1 MTLAPLKV
9 TAEGKK
15 ASSQKDIQAAVE
27 AAAAIRQRHKGGGG
41 PETGVAPRLALTAAN
56 EVLPQREARSERRKQ
71 PAASDP
77 QQLRMTDKLA
87 PTHTFVRLFKP
98 EVLPPPASSDTRS
111 SSNLQNGI
119 GAEMLSGL
127 LMATAAPGAANSD
140 EERGDTIFDDSVAS
154 SISNERSAT
163 DAIATI
169 ANVVDARERAPV
181 KLTAAAE
188 KYGELTNVIDQRM
201 HHSNNINRKYG
212 VPSWV
217 PMNLRSRSVFKLRV

>member
-1 MTLAPLKV
+1 
-9 TAEGKK
+9 
-15 ASSQKDIQAAVE
+15 
-27 AAAAIRQRHKGGGG
+27 
-41 PETGVAPRLALTAAN
+41 
-56 EVLPQREARSERRKQ
+56 
-71 PAASDP
+71 
-77 QQLRMTDKLA
+77 
-87 PTHTFVRLFKP
+87 
-98 EVLPPPASSDTRS
+98 
-111 SSNLQNGI
+111 
-119 GAEMLSGL
+119 MLSGL

-140 EERGDTIFDDSVAS
+140 EERGDDLRRFGGFIHFQRT
-154 SISNERSAT
+154 ERH

-201 HHSNNINRKYG
+201 HHSNINRKYG